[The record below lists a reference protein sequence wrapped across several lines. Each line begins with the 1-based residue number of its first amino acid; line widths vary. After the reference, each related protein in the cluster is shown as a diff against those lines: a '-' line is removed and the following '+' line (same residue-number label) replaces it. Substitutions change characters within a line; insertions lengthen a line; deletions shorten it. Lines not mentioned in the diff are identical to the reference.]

1 MPLTWDGLDE
11 PFRRVDSAALTTLLL
26 EATEQER
33 LGFAAEVELRIRGA
47 AAEWSTRSY
56 SPAGLFALTVI
67 ACVSTPARAA
77 TLLNRRGMRD
87 WREISTDDFLR
98 IVRARRLPWAGDLGV
113 RLARVLSSRDVWG
126 DDWRFV
132 EALLIEGHAEPPV
145 TEGVVRGWVQAV
157 LRQAWSVSLADA
169 LRGSPW
175 LDLLLPS
182 VFEIDGLGSELP
194 SADFGDHD
202 LSFPEAVARLAAEGR
217 LDRRMIVDATAERL
231 ARGDRPAALRPFALL
246 HEALAPAPDELS
258 RHTAGYAR
266 LAGDAPSPVARIALS
281 ALRTLGQHGLL
292 EIETVVD
299 AGRGVLAR
307 KEKVL
312 VKAGLIWLDETA
324 RRSPERAGEIL
335 ETVATAFD
343 HQSLD
348 IQERAFAVAG
358 RHRAHASDDVAA
370 RLAASV
376 SGLPASA
383 AGRSGAAPGSPGAA
397 LGSAAGAAAA
407 LPGHA
412 ASSAGDPP
420 AVPPA
425 LPPGHAVAAEMP
437 PGRPVAAEIPPARPV
452 AAEIPPGRAV
462 RAEMPP
468 GRPAAAEIPP
478 RRPVAAEIPPERAMP
493 AEMPPPIGSAA
504 ELAEEVS
511 ALVRDPAAV
520 RWERVLAAL
529 VSLPQAG
536 FAESLGPVLDR
547 HPGVF
552 GERWGRLP
560 FLGEVIAARLGRERS
575 HVMRER
581 LRHTVKRSLTGVTGG
596 MDRSLVSTPS
606 GVLTLRVAE
615 AAVQLKD
622 PARPLPDP
630 AAHPVET
637 AGPGPEAVWR
647 APVPVLLATPTEV
660 TGTVDAGV
668 LVERLARYEDAGVD
682 PWPLDLQQAMI
693 RMSRSAD
700 AGVPARADALVS
712 PSGKL
717 VAGWLRSGGLPDP
730 VSAPFEQCSRDQ
742 DGRVVTRRVV
752 VTLESGR
759 ASGDRII
766 LEDALVNLTP
776 RSRPE
781 YHVVTNFQ
789 PDVLAM
795 VLPQHREVVAAWAL
809 TDLAALADQDGRDAS
824 LLPLLADAAG
834 PAGPATV
841 LALLYG
847 LAARYET
854 DRVAAVD
861 AFLSLTADPGPS
873 AIASPASLA
882 AAGPE
887 LGPDHLTI
895 GPGPAEPGA
904 DRSKPG
910 AGGGEAFAA
919 ALGDA
924 LGDLAADGTIKLA
937 RVVPALRDAH
947 QAGASGAV
955 WLVLRHAL
963 PLLLPAVPRGL
974 PDLLELATRTAAAV
988 GARDAVPGLPE
999 MAGRGGGTRVVRE
1012 AKRLQATLTH

>member
-11 PFRRVDSAALTTLLL
+11 PFRRADSAALTTLLL

-87 WREISTDDFLR
+87 WREISTGDFLR

-132 EALLIEGHAEPPV
+132 EALLIEGDAEPPV

-217 LDRRMIVDATAERL
+217 LDRRMIVDATADRL

-281 ALRTLGQHGLL
+281 ALRTLGQHDLL
-292 EIETVVD
+292 EIDTVVD

-312 VKAGLIWLDETA
+312 VKAGLTWLDETA

-383 AGRSGAAPGSPGAA
+383 AGLSGAPPGSPEAA
-397 LGSAAGAAAA
+397 LGSAAGVAAA

-420 AVPPA
+420 AAPSV
-425 LPPGHAVAAEMP
+425 LPPGRAVAAEMP
-437 PGRPVAAEIPPARPV
+437 PGRPVAAEM
-452 AAEIPPGRAV
+452 PPGRPIA
-462 RAEMPP
+462 AEMPP
-468 GRPAAAEIPP
+468 GRPIA
-478 RRPVAAEIPPERAMP
+478 

-622 PARPLPDP
+622 SARPLPDL
-630 AAHPVET
+630 AARPVET
-637 AGPGPEAVWR
+637 AGPGPEAAWR
-647 APVPVLLATPTEV
+647 ASIPVLLATPTEV

-700 AGVPARADALVS
+700 AGVLARADALAS
-712 PSGKL
+712 PPGKL

-776 RSRPE
+776 RARPE

-873 AIASPASLA
+873 AVASPASLA

-887 LGPDHLTI
+887 LG
-895 GPGPAEPGA
+895 A

-910 AGGGEAFAA
+910 ASGGEAFAA

-937 RVVPALRDAH
+937 RAVPALRDAH